1 MPHCRLPR
9 CFWLLVGG
17 GVNNAPAAAA
27 ATLTSIA
34 ITPASATLNKG
45 QTSQFTATGSYSDAS
60 TANLTSTVTWTSSAP
75 SIATIDVAGLATAV
89 AVGTTNITA
98 SSGAIT
104 SAASVLTVARKQMG
118 GAKQSS
124 PLVLVPTVSTVTL
137 APVLPTTAGPD
148 SITTDGVNLYVADSF
163 TNLIYKIVIATG
175 VQTTLAGT
183 GLAGAA
189 DGAGTAATFNAPAGI
204 TTDGTNLYVAD
215 MMNNKIRQIV
225 IATGVVSSLTGV
237 ANTLGLGGAVDGA
250 ATAATFNWPVGI
262 TTDGTNLY
270 VTDFTNNKIR
280 KVVIA
285 TGVVSS
291 LTGVANTV
299 GLASAVDGAATVA
312 TFSGSTGITT
322 DGINLYVADAGNHKI
337 RQIVIA
343 TGVVSSLTGVANTL
357 GLGGSVDGAATA
369 ATFNFP
375 SGITTDGTN
384 LYVVDTA
391 NNKIRQVVIATG
403 VVSSVTGAAS
413 TLVVG
418 GAVDGAGAVA
428 SFNFSLSY
436 NSVGGITSDGTSL
449 YVADPGNA
457 KIRKIQ

>member
-1 MPHCRLPR
+1 M
-9 CFWLLVGG
+9 GG

-237 ANTLGLGGAVDGA
+237 ANFQGGLGAVDGA
-250 ATAATFNWPVGI
+250 GAGASFFFPYGI

-270 VTDFTNNKIR
+270 VVDLGNN
-280 KVVIA
+280 
-285 TGVVSS
+285 
-291 LTGVANTV
+291 
-299 GLASAVDGAATVA
+299 
-312 TFSGSTGITT
+312 
-322 DGINLYVADAGNHKI
+322 KI

-343 TGVVSSLTGVANTL
+343 TGVVSSLTGVANTAGAL
-357 GLGGSVDGAATA
+357 GVADGAATA
-369 ATFNFP
+369 ATFSSP

-384 LYVVDTA
+384 LYVVDA
-391 NNKIRQVVIATG
+391 GNNKIRKVVIATG
-403 VVSSVTGAAS
+403 AVSSVTGAAN
-413 TLVVG
+413 TAVAA
-418 GAVDGAGAVA
+418 GAVDGAGAAA
-428 SFNFSLSY
+428 SFKFGLGLGWGS
-436 NSVGGITSDGTSL
+436 GDITSDGLSL
-449 YVADPGNA
+449 YVGDGGNSN
-457 KIRKIQ
+457 IRKIQ